1 MAYVIRRLI
10 LSIPILLLVTV
21 MVFLL
26 IQLIP
31 GDIATVIL
39 GQEATPESKAA
50 LRRDLGLDRPPLI
63 QYFSWLGDVVRGDLG
78 KSLAYQTP
86 VLDLIWG
93 RIGVTIELT
102 IGAFLIAVLIAF
114 PAGILSATRRGGIA
128 DYVSTFFALA
138 GMSIPSFFLALM
150 LIIIV
155 SVKLGWL
162 PASGYVPFSEDPIG
176 NLKVMILPMLATGI
190 RESAVLMRM
199 LRSSLLE
206 VLNSDYVRTARAKG
220 LQGQIVI
227 WRHALRNALIPV
239 LTSSGLLIAGLLG
252 GLVITETIFNIPG
265 FGSLVVEAVFRRDFI
280 TVQGAVLVYALL
292 VVGVNLI
299 VDMLYAVVDPRIKLA
314 RG

>member
-78 KSLAYQTP
+78 NSLAYQTP

-206 VLNSDYVRTARAKG
+206 VLSSDYVRTARAKG
-220 LQGQIVI
+220 LQGQIVV

>member
-1 MAYVIRRLI
+1 M
-10 LSIPILLLVTV
+10 
-21 MVFLL
+21 
-26 IQLIP
+26 
-31 GDIATVIL
+31 
-39 GQEATPESKAA
+39 
-50 LRRDLGLDRPPLI
+50 RRDLGLDRPPLI

>member
-50 LRRDLGLDRPPLI
+50 LRRDLGLDRPLPI

-299 VDMLYAVVDPRIKLA
+299 VDMLYAIVDPRIKLA

>member
-78 KSLAYQTP
+78 NSLAYQTP

>member
-162 PASGYVPFSEDPIG
+162 PASGYVPFSEDPIA

-220 LQGQIVI
+220 LQGQIVV